1 MTRSG
6 LAIAVLVIAG
16 AALLRWPGLGTDL
29 WLDELWARRMAIA
42 MPSAF
47 TTFTLHH
54 EVNHHLTTLWFYL
67 TGPDAS
73 AQVYRLP
80 SYVVG
85 IGTVAVAGL
94 IGWRRSGATAVF
106 AMLLTAASY
115 ELIVFSS
122 EARGYSM
129 AVFCTL
135 LSFLLLELH
144 FERARKWTLVAYAAV
159 ATIGL
164 FSHPVFSTVLASACV
179 WSALR
184 WWQSNRRS
192 MASVRAAITLQVVPL
207 AALAALYFGDLNH
220 VVSGGGT
227 GTPSL
232 VDAYVQS
239 LAWTFGAPE
248 AAAFKWA
255 AAVIAVVVI
264 VAGAFAANQSSRG
277 SAAFFLGAI
286 VVFPNLAL
294 VLRGSEMVYTRH
306 FLLGSTLTLLLLAYL
321 LGSLWERGRGW
332 RPGAA
337 AALVIFGAANG
348 LHFQTFLERGRGHYQ
363 EAIRYMAERTA
374 GPVTIAADHD
384 FRVGL
389 ELDYYL
395 RRVLGPR
402 PAAFLPEGAWPKGG
416 PAWVVA
422 NADHYEAPTLPHNV
436 YVDAAGN
443 QYEHYRTI
451 PTAPLTGLHWFLFRN
466 RVPH

>member
-1 MTRSG
+1 
-6 LAIAVLVIAG
+6 
-16 AALLRWPGLGTDL
+16 
-29 WLDELWARRMAIA
+29 
-42 MPSAF
+42 
-47 TTFTLHH
+47 
-54 EVNHHLTTLWFYL
+54 
-67 TGPDAS
+67 
-73 AQVYRLP
+73 
-80 SYVVG
+80 
-85 IGTVAVAGL
+85 
-94 IGWRRSGATAVF
+94 
-106 AMLLTAASY
+106 MLLTAASY

-144 FERARKWTLVAYAAV
+144 FERARNWTFVAYAAA

-179 WSALR
+179 WSAVR

-248 AAAFKWA
+248 AAAFKWT
-255 AAVIAVVVI
+255 AAVIAVAVI
-264 VAGAFAANQSSRG
+264 LAGARAAQQSTPG

-306 FLLGSTLTLLLLAYL
+306 FLLGSTLTLLLLAHL
-321 LGSLWERGRGW
+321 LGSLWDRGRGW
-332 RPGAA
+332 RLGAA
-337 AALVIFGAANG
+337 GALLIFAAANG
-348 LHFQTFLERGRGHYQ
+348 C
-363 EAIRYMAERTA
+363 I
-374 GPVTIAADHD
+374 
-384 FRVGL
+384 FR
-389 ELDYYL
+389 
-395 RRVLGPR
+395 RS
-402 PAAFLPEGAWPKGG
+402 W
-416 PAWVVA
+416 
-422 NADHYEAPTLPHNV
+422 NADVAITRKLSATWPSAP
-436 YVDAAGN
+436 
-443 QYEHYRTI
+443 
-451 PTAPLTGLHWFLFRN
+451 
-466 RVPH
+466 RVP